1 MSILKSWLFKEDP
14 SSDTQSAP
22 AATGRASAQPATS
35 VAPFASAPATPL
47 PEIESSLPS
56 THELFDRALGAAP
69 MLYNWHTNFSALEA
83 AIPDVKTRATAA
95 LATARGVTKLN
106 LIEGERKAYQSLEI
120 LIMDAEGLLEK
131 EIAASN
137 AAAAELVNESNSGLA
152 FTQKRI
158 EELKA
163 ELEAATVEEI
173 RLKQSLQAAE
183 QSLANV
189 QAGNL
194 ARKQE
199 RLKAHAELLQR
210 MDSLRNLFQSLT

>member
-14 SSDTQSAP
+14 SSDTQPAP
-22 AATGRASAQPATS
+22 AATGRASAQPAS
-35 VAPFASAPATPL
+35 APFASTPAAQL
-47 PEIESSLPS
+47 PEIDSNLPS
-56 THELFDRALGAAP
+56 AEEIFDRALGAAP

-106 LIEGERKAYQSLEI
+106 LIEGERKAYQSLEV

-183 QSLANV
+183 QTVASV

-210 MDSLRNLFQSLT
+210 MDGLRNLFQSLT